1 MYYLFRLAEIVIPRL
16 PRRLVRALGSG
27 VALIAWL
34 VAAKARRQ
42 ATGNIRH
49 VLGGQDE
56 QARRSLQTW
65 AGRRRLRKIVRGM
78 FKQNVSN
85 YLDLF
90 LLPGTKP
97 ETILQQMDLHGL
109 EHIQAALALGK
120 GVIIFSGHY
129 GPFDYLV
136 QWLAIQG
143 QQVVIPVEQLA
154 DSRILDL
161 VLRLRRSQGIQY
173 VPLGGSKAMRAML
186 QALRHNHVVLIT
198 ADRAVQG
205 EFIEVPF
212 FGAPARLP
220 LGIVELAQRTGA
232 PIVGGF
238 GWPQRENRGVKFVA
252 ELAPLS
258 LALPEEQRKQ
268 TDLLMS
274 GIVAIMERYIGARP
288 QHWVVFAPIWV
299 APETTTQ
306 QQLMQTVKT
315 PVSVDEERHDNE

>member
-16 PRRLVRALGSG
+16 PRRLVRVLGNG

-34 VAAKARRQ
+34 VAGKARRQ
-42 ATGNIRH
+42 ATENIRH

-65 AGRRRLRKIVRGM
+65 AGRRRLQKIVRGM

-90 LLPGTKP
+90 LLPTIKP
-97 ETILQQMDLHGL
+97 ETILQNMDLHGL
-109 EHIQAALALGK
+109 EHVKAALALGK

-143 QQVVIPVEQLA
+143 QEVVIPVEQLA
-154 DSRILDL
+154 DTRILDL
-161 VLRLRRSQGIQY
+161 VLRLRRSRGIQY

-186 QALRHNHVVLIT
+186 QALRHNQIVLIT

-205 EFIEVPF
+205 EFVEVPF

-220 LGIVELAQRTGA
+220 LGIAELTQRTGA
-232 PIVGGF
+232 PVVGGF
-238 GWPQRENRGVKFVA
+238 GWPRQHGQGPKFVA
-252 ELAPLS
+252 ELVPLS

-268 TDLLMS
+268 TDHLMS

-299 APETTTQ
+299 APET
-306 QQLMQTVKT
+306 KT
-315 PVSVDEERHDNE
+315 KQETLHPPQGNRIS